1 MNGKQQAIKECS
13 TEMGKSF
20 GLHPGGEDLTREAA
34 KYAGWKAGDR
44 ILDIGCGDGSS
55 MRLLREEL
63 GIKPVGCDRSKAML
77 DRARELDPT
86 LQLRET
92 DGMSLDFPS
101 LYFDGALLECSFSL
115 MNRHDEMLH
124 ELYCVLKPG
133 ATFAMTDLY
142 AINPDTDRA
151 DEVFYEAKRILNT
164 PKQENDCKTA
174 DSIPSPY
181 LLDGV
186 FVIDNLLHAIR
197 DTGFEITLF
206 RDRTKQLQDHYAQ
219 LLMDYGSLEAYWKAE
234 LPSGCKPFCRAK
246 PGKNTGYFLLVAR
259 KESK

>member
-1 MNGKQQAIKECS
+1 MSNCS
-13 TEMGKSF
+13 
-20 GLHPGGEDLTREAA
+20 GLHPGGVDLTREAA
-34 KYAGWKAGDR
+34 KAAGWKAGDR

-63 GIKPVGCDRSKAML
+63 GVKPVGCDRSKAML
-77 DRARELDPT
+77 DRARAQDPT

-133 ATFAMTDLY
+133 ASFAMTDLY
-142 AINPDTDRA
+142 VINPDANRA
-151 DEVFYEAKRILNT
+151 GEAYYEAKRILNT
-164 PKQENDCKTA
+164 PRQENDCKTA

-181 LLDGV
+181 LLDGM
-186 FVIDNLLHAIR
+186 FVIDNLLRAIR

-219 LLMDYGSLEAYWKAE
+219 LLFDYGSLEEYWKAV
-234 LPSGCKPFCRAK
+234 LPPGVQPFCRAV
-246 PGKNTGYFLLVAR
+246 PGKNTGYFLLAAR
-259 KESK
+259 KDSR